1 MFGRRL
7 EIPELQASGARK
19 AAAERAAINAPMQ
32 GTAADLIKMAM
43 IAVQDWLQEENL
55 ESKLI
60 LQVHDE
66 LILEVPDKEVE
77 VVKKRLPEIMSS
89 VAELHVPLIAEVG
102 VGENWEAAH

>member
-1 MFGRRL
+1 
-7 EIPELQASGARK
+7 
-19 AAAERAAINAPMQ
+19 
-32 GTAADLIKMAM
+32 M

-60 LQVHDE
+60 LQVRDE

-89 VAELHVPLIAEVG
+89 VAELQCTI
-102 VGENWEAAH
+102 NC